1 MKTIED
7 YFTYVRQLMQR
18 VPDVSAERYDEQ
30 LLSVHRGNLRI
41 RLRFSNH
48 ALLEISEAVVI
59 IAEKLRWL
67 SYRYHYQD
75 PAAGLVFRYDNTYR
89 ALDDTWEYLSS
100 GAKITPEQGLLVQ
113 LASCYVIETAGKVVD
128 LVHAAV
134 GTTGIRNEYRFQ

>member
-18 VPDVSAERYDEQ
+18 VPDASAERYEEQ

-59 IAEKLRWL
+59 IAEELRWL

-75 PAAGLVFRYDNTYR
+75 QLPVWFSGMIILRIIQRSPHTHITSMRESMFWPALALLLSRYCTKHRPFEAESEVKEDER
-89 ALDDTWEYLSS
+89 
-100 GAKITPEQGLLVQ
+100 
-113 LASCYVIETAGKVVD
+113 
-128 LVHAAV
+128 
-134 GTTGIRNEYRFQ
+134 